1 MWFERKAAQGKAPAV
16 FSRKTATRVP
26 KLLPPPW
33 LRAAAPPDDQTDT
46 QPEPSPAQTADPPP
60 EVAPDPEPQP
70 PPTPAPR
77 IEPPVLDEARE
88 ADMAARREL
97 EALQRETLARLAQS
111 IQELGAVRAALAAEL
126 EVQLVQLA
134 GKIAKKVVQRELAT
148 SPELMLELAREGIEA
163 LGEKGNLVVRLGALI
178 DEETTADFLSR
189 MGEMAQGCKVLFD
202 PDLPPGTCV
211 VEGQA
216 GRVDE
221 SIDERLDN
229 VMRGVLADHP
239 G

>member
-1 MWFERKAAQGKAPAV
+1 VWFERKAAQGNAPAV
-16 FSRKTATRVP
+16 FSRKTATQVP
-26 KLLPPPW
+26 KILPPPW
-33 LRAAAPPDDQTDT
+33 LRAAAPPNDKTDT
-46 QPEPSPAQTADPPP
+46 QPEPSPAETGDPPP
-60 EVAPDPEPQP
+60 AAAQVPAP
-70 PPTPAPR
+70 PPPPAPEPR
-77 IEPPVLDEARE
+77 IEPPIPDEAQE
-88 ADMAARREL
+88 AEKAAQREL
-97 EALQRETLARLAQS
+97 QALQRETLARLAQS
-111 IQELGAVRAALAAEL
+111 IEELSAVRAALASEL

-134 GKIAKKVVQRELAT
+134 GKIAKKVVRRELTT
-148 SPELMLELAREGIEA
+148 SPELLLELAREGIEA

-178 DEETTADFLSR
+178 DEDTTADFLSR
-189 MGEMAQGCKVLFD
+189 MGEVAQGCKVLFD